1 MLGRV
6 LCWLTH
12 RRWWGVISE
21 RKGYVHA
28 FASFECSRC
37 GLLWENRIVGLVRI
51 HPGVGAGVRPLSGA
65 GPKPTRKYGYQPR
78 GSAPTKPPT
87 NMPNMGTAGAKPSI
101 S

>member
-1 MLGRV
+1 MFGRV

-37 GLLWENRIVGLVRI
+37 GLLWKDRVVGLIRCE
-51 HPGVGAGVRPLSGA
+51 PFGYRP
-65 GPKPTRKYGYQPR
+65 YE
-78 GSAPTKPPT
+78 SAPSKPPT
-87 NMPNMGTAGAKPSI
+87 DWDGVIGFGEMPTTPKPGAV
-101 S
+101 

>member
-1 MLGRV
+1 MLGRL

-21 RKGYVHA
+21 RKGYAYA

-37 GLLWENRIVGLVRI
+37 GLLWENRIVGLIRV

-65 GPKPTRKYGYQPR
+65 GPKPSRKYGPEPIL
-78 GSAPTKPPT
+78 SPTSI
-87 NMPNMGTAGAKPSI
+87 PNMGLGGIEPTVPWSRK
-101 S
+101 